1 MGFKNYWRRYMIK
14 YQFFPRSRGVTD
26 EIQNVI
32 NCFKKVENKIDSEKH
47 ELKSNDVL
55 MLVRPFLE
63 KIGYVVETSKR
74 SSDKIDVPVLFG
86 QDNRIDKS
94 FYADALSNDGHIVIE
109 VEAGRATENN
119 QFLKDLFEA
128 CMMFDVEYLVLAVR
142 NVYRT
147 HFDFEIVYN
156 FLETLYIS
164 NRLHLPLKG
173 ILLIG
178 YENADGSDIFSDLRI
193 IFPIS
198 YTKSL

>member
-1 MGFKNYWRRYMIK
+1 MIK
-14 YQFFPRSRGVTD
+14 YQFFPRSRGVTQ
-26 EIQNVI
+26 EIQDVI
-32 NCFKKVENKIDSEKH
+32 NSFKAVEARIDSENS
-47 ELKSNDVL
+47 ELKSNEVL
-55 MLVRPFLE
+55 QIVRPHLE
-63 KIGYVVETSKR
+63 QLQYTVESGKGLNE
-74 SSDKIDVPVLFG
+74 KIDVPVLFG
-86 QDNRIDKS
+86 PDNKIDKS
-94 FYADALSNDGHIVIE
+94 FYADALSADGRIVIE

-147 HFDFEIVYN
+147 HYDFDRVYS

-178 YENADGSDIFSDLRI
+178 Y
-193 IFPIS
+193 
-198 YTKSL
+198 